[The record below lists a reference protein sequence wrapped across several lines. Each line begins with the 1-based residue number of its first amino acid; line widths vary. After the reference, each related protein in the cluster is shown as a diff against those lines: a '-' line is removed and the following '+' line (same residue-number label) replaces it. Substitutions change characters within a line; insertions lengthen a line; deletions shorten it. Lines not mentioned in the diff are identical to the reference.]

1 VNLKTKRQ
9 KGLQFQVILP
19 ILLGIFS
26 ILLITL
32 FVTERIT
39 LRFSEE
45 YAYKRLQAEA
55 MEIEIMLYQ
64 QDALTVTPPQKAP
77 QLLFSPPKN
86 LLSPFPELPESLP
99 FAIFFSDNELRS
111 SIVFN
116 IDSATL
122 EKLKGIKS
130 NAQNFQLLE
139 IDRDREF
146 FVLFKKL
153 NRGELFVLLNK
164 KEIPGLQSLEL
175 MKEAIAGGG
184 LLILLLTSII
194 LRTNIIK
201 PIKDLIN
208 DLNSGSPLRQT
219 GIKELDQ
226 LGSSFNIQMK
236 ELEGRSERYLMLH
249 KIAVELNSL
258 ADIKGV
264 LKNILDYSKDILR
277 AEYAAL
283 ALYDQ
288 NGRFSDLITSG
299 VRSAQEV
306 LPQGKGILQFMQLSL
321 TPVRISDIKT
331 HPAFS
336 GSLPPWHPDIKSF
349 LGYPVFSSNGRPVGA
364 LYFANKLQDSDD
376 GNKGEFTLEDES
388 ILKAISADI
397 AVAMEREYALE
408 ELKRAKRIIDSAFD
422 VIVITDVDGNIV
434 YVNDAFERVTGYQ
447 RTEVLGKNPR
457 ILKSGLHEMS
467 FYRDLWQT
475 ILSGNAWKGEFIN
488 KKKSGELYNTS
499 ASIFPLFSGSE
510 RITHFVSIQRDITEE
525 KKLYEQLLRA
535 QKMEA
540 IGTLA
545 SGIAHDFNNILA
557 SILGYAELLKDA
569 LPEESEL
576 FRYADIIDKSAQR
589 GADLAKK
596 ILTVTR
602 KEKAE
607 FRSVNLNDIIFEI
620 AEILRKSIP
629 KEITLELKLKEGL
642 PNVRADYSQMSQVIM
657 NLAINAKDAMP
668 DGGRLLIA
676 TDIVGSENGA
686 ANGWGPQKGANFVKL
701 TVEDTGTGIPQE
713 LQSKV
718 FDPFFTTKEPGKGT
732 GLGLYIVHS
741 VVTNHGGYINLY
753 SEPGRGTRF
762 NIYLPVYLEEAPEDT
777 SPQVIDEEV
786 SGTVLIIDDEPYI
799 CDLYRDILSKAGF
812 TVFTATNPSE
822 GIRLFKENR
831 IDAVIL
837 DLIMPKMSGREVF
850 QILKGLNKE
859 ENPKIILSSGY
870 SAELYSEVSTM
881 LSSGAKAFIQKPV
894 SPRTLL
900 LTVKR
905 SLKEG

>member
-1 VNLKTKRQ
+1 MNLKTKRQ
-9 KGLQFQVILP
+9 KRLQFQVILP

-26 ILLITL
+26 IILITL
-32 FVTERIT
+32 LVTEKIT

-55 MEIEIMLYQ
+55 MELEIMLYQ

-77 QLLFSPPKN
+77 QK

-99 FAIFFSDNELRS
+99 FAIFFSDNKLRS

-130 NAQNFQLLE
+130 NTQNFQILE

-194 LRTNIIK
+194 LRTNLIK
-201 PIKDLIN
+201 PIKNLIN
-208 DLNSGSPLRQT
+208 DLNLGSPLRQT

-226 LGSSFNIQMK
+226 LGSTFNAQMK
-236 ELEGRSERYLMLH
+236 ELEERSERYLMLH

-264 LKNILDYSKDILR
+264 LKNILDYSKDILG

-299 VRSAQEV
+299 VSSAPEV
-306 LPQGKGILQFMQLSL
+306 LPQGKGLLQFMQLSL

-336 GSLPPWHPDIKSF
+336 GSLPQWHPDIKSF
-349 LGYPVFSSNGRPVGA
+349 LGYPVFSSNGRPIGA
-364 LYFANKLQDSDD
+364 LYFANKLPDSGDKINSS

-408 ELKRAKRIIDSAFD
+408 ELKRFKRIIDSAFD

-447 RTEVLGKNPR
+447 RTEVLGKNPSV
-457 ILKSGLHEMS
+457 LKSGLHEMS

-499 ASIFPLFSGSE
+499 ASIFPLFSSSG

-557 SILGYAELLKDA
+557 SILGYAELLKDS

-607 FRSVNLNDIIFEI
+607 FKSVNLNDIIFET

-642 PNVRADYSQMSQVIM
+642 PNVKADYSQMSQVIM

-668 DGGRLLIA
+668 NGGRLLIA
-676 TDIVGSENGA
+676 TDIVGNENGA

-777 SPQVIDEEV
+777 SSQVIDEEV

-812 TVFTATNPSE
+812 TVFTATDPSE
-822 GIRLFKENR
+822 GIRLFKEKR

-870 SAELYSEVSTM
+870 SAEIYSEVSTM

-905 SLKEG
+905 SLKEA

>member
-9 KGLQFQVILP
+9 KRLQFQVILP

-26 ILLITL
+26 IILITL
-32 FVTERIT
+32 LVTEKIT

-55 MEIEIMLYQ
+55 MELEIMLYQ

-77 QLLFSPPKN
+77 QK

-99 FAIFFSDNELRS
+99 FAIFFSDNKLRS

-130 NAQNFQLLE
+130 NTQNFQILE

-194 LRTNIIK
+194 LRTNLIK
-201 PIKDLIN
+201 PIKNLIN
-208 DLNSGSPLRQT
+208 DLNLGSPLRQT

-226 LGSSFNIQMK
+226 LGSTFNAQMK
-236 ELEGRSERYLMLH
+236 ELEERSERYLMLH

-264 LKNILDYSKDILR
+264 LKNILDYSKDILG

-299 VRSAQEV
+299 VSSAPEV
-306 LPQGKGILQFMQLSL
+306 LPQGKGLLQFMQLSL

-336 GSLPPWHPDIKSF
+336 GSLPQWHPDIKSF
-349 LGYPVFSSNGRPVGA
+349 LGYPVFSSNGRPIGA
-364 LYFANKLQDSDD
+364 LYFANKLPDSGDKINSS

-408 ELKRAKRIIDSAFD
+408 ELKRFKRIIDSAFD

-447 RTEVLGKNPR
+447 RTEVLGKNPSV
-457 ILKSGLHEMS
+457 LKSGLHEMS

-499 ASIFPLFSGSE
+499 ASIFPLFSSSG

-557 SILGYAELLKDA
+557 SILGYAELLKDS

-607 FRSVNLNDIIFEI
+607 FKSVNLNDIIFET

-642 PNVRADYSQMSQVIM
+642 PNVKADYSQMSQVIM

-668 DGGRLLIA
+668 NGGRLLIA
-676 TDIVGSENGA
+676 TDIVGNENGA

-777 SPQVIDEEV
+777 SSQVIDEEV

-812 TVFTATNPSE
+812 TVFTATDPSE
-822 GIRLFKENR
+822 GIRLFKEKR

-870 SAELYSEVSTM
+870 SAEIYSEVSTM

-905 SLKEG
+905 SLKEA

>member
-1 VNLKTKRQ
+1 MNLKSKRQ
-9 KGLQFQVILP
+9 KSLQFKVILP

-26 ILLITL
+26 IILITL
-32 FVTERIT
+32 LVTENIT
-39 LRFSEE
+39 LKFSEE

-55 MEIEIMLYQ
+55 MELEIMLYQ
-64 QDALTVTPPQKAP
+64 YDSLTVTPPQKAP
-77 QLLFSPPKN
+77 QKLLN
-86 LLSPFPELPESLP
+86 PFPELPESLP
-99 FAIFFSDNELRS
+99 FAIFFSDNKLRS

-130 NAQNFQLLE
+130 NAQNFQILE

-164 KEIPGLQSLEL
+164 KEIPGLKSLEL
-175 MKEAIAGGG
+175 MKEAIAGCG
-184 LLILLLTSII
+184 LLILLLTS
-194 LRTNIIK
+194 LMLKANIIR
-201 PIKDLIN
+201 PIKKLIN
-208 DLNSGSPLRQT
+208 DLNSGSPLRET

-226 LGSSFNIQMK
+226 LGSTLNAQMR
-236 ELEGRSERYLMLH
+236 ELERRSEHYIMLH
-249 KIAVELNSL
+249 KIAIELNSL
-258 ADIKGV
+258 GDIKGV
-264 LKNILDYSKDILR
+264 LKNILDYSKDILK

-288 NGRFSDLITSG
+288 GGRFSDLVTSG
-299 VRSAQEV
+299 VSSAPEV

-321 TPVRISDIKT
+321 TPVRISDIKS

-336 GSLPPWHPDIKSF
+336 GSLPEWHPDIKSF
-349 LGYPVFSSNGRPVGA
+349 LGYPVFSSNGRPIGA
-364 LYFANKLQDSDD
+364 LYFANKLPDENSE
-376 GNKGEFTLEDES
+376 EFTLEDES

-408 ELKRAKRIIDSAFD
+408 ELKRFKRIIDSAFD

-447 RTEVLGKNPR
+447 KTEVLGKNPR
-457 ILKSGLHEMS
+457 ILKSGLHEIS
-467 FYRDLWQT
+467 FYRNLWQT

-499 ASIFPLFSGSE
+499 ASIFPLFSGSG

-545 SGIAHDFNNILA
+545 SGIAHDFNNILS
-557 SILGYAELLKDA
+557 SILGYAELLKDS
-569 LPEESEL
+569 LSEGSEL

-607 FRSVNLNDIIFEI
+607 FRSVNLNDIILET
-620 AEILRKSIP
+620 AEILKNSIP
-629 KEITLELKLKEGL
+629 KEITLELKLKDGL
-642 PNVRADYSQMSQVIM
+642 PNVKADYAQMSQVIM
-657 NLAINAKDAMP
+657 NLAINARDAMP
-668 DGGRLLIA
+668 KGGRLLIA

-686 ANGWGPQKGANFVKL
+686 ANGMKAQKGANFVKL
-701 TVEDTGTGIPQE
+701 TVEDTGTGISKE
-713 LQSKV
+713 LQSKI

-732 GLGLYIVHS
+732 GLGLYIVYS
-741 VVTNHGGYINLY
+741 IITNHGGYINLY
-753 SEPGRGTRF
+753 SEPGKGTRF
-762 NIYLPVYLEEAPEDT
+762 NIYLPVYLEEAPEGT
-777 SPQVIDEEV
+777 SSQVIDEEV
-786 SGTVLIIDDEPYI
+786 SGTVLIIDDESYI
-799 CDLYRDILSKAGF
+799 CDLYRDILSNAGF
-812 TVFTATNPSE
+812 TVFTATDPLE
-822 GIRLFKENR
+822 GIKLFKENR

-837 DLIMPKMSGREVF
+837 DLIMPRMSGREVF

-870 SAELYSEVSTM
+870 SAETYSEVSTI

-905 SLKEG
+905 ILKEA

>member
-1 VNLKTKRQ
+1 MNLKPKRQ
-9 KGLQFQVILP
+9 KSLQFKVILP
-19 ILLGIFS
+19 ILSGIFS
-26 ILLITL
+26 IILITL
-32 FVTERIT
+32 LVTERIT

-45 YAYKRLQAEA
+45 YAFKRLQAEA
-55 MEIEIMLYQ
+55 MELEILLYH
-64 QDALTVTPPQKAP
+64 QDTL
-77 QLLFSPPKN
+77 KN
-86 LLSPFPELPESLP
+86 LQTIISPENLP
-99 FAIFFSDNELRS
+99 FAVFFSENKAPS

-122 EKLKGIKS
+122 EKLKGIKA
-130 NAQNFQLLE
+130 NAQNFQILE

-146 FVLFKKL
+146 FILFKRL

-164 KEIPGLQSLEL
+164 KEIPGLKSLEL

-201 PIKDLIN
+201 PIKNLIN

-226 LGSSFNIQMK
+226 LGSTFNAQME
-236 ELEGRSERYLMLH
+236 ELERRSEHYIMLH
-249 KIAVELNSL
+249 KVAVELNSL
-258 ADIKGV
+258 GDIKGV
-264 LKNILDYSKDILR
+264 LKNILDYSKDILK

-299 VRSAQEV
+299 VSSAQKV
-306 LPQGKGILQFMQLSL
+306 LPQGKGILQLMQLSL
-321 TPVRISDIKT
+321 TPVRISDIKN

-336 GSLPPWHPDIKSF
+336 GSLPEGHPDIKSF
-349 LGYPVFSSNGRPVGA
+349 LGYPVFSSNGRPIGA
-364 LYFANKLQDSDD
+364 LYFANKLPDS
-376 GNKGEFTLEDES
+376 GNIGEFTLEDES

-408 ELKRAKRIIDSAFD
+408 ELKRFKRIIDSAFD

-434 YVNDAFERVTGYQ
+434 YVNDAFERVTGYKKV
-447 RTEVLGKNPR
+447 EVLGQNPR
-457 ILKSGLHEMS
+457 ILKSGLHDMN
-467 FYRDLWQT
+467 FYRNLWQT
-475 ILSGNAWKGEFIN
+475 LLSGNAWKGEFIN

-499 ASIFPLFSGSE
+499 ASIFPLFSSSGK
-510 RITHFVSIQRDITEE
+510 ITHFVSIQRDITEE

-545 SGIAHDFNNILA
+545 SGIAHDFNNILT
-557 SILGYAELLKDA
+557 SILGYAELLKDS
-569 LPEESEL
+569 LSSEREL

-607 FRSVNLNDIIFEI
+607 FRSVNLNDIILET
-620 AEILRKSIP
+620 AEIIKNSIP

-642 PNVRADYSQMSQVIM
+642 PNVKGDHSQLSQVIM
-657 NLAINAKDAMP
+657 NLAINARDAMP
-668 DGGRLLIA
+668 NGGRLLIA
-676 TDIVGSENGA
+676 TDLVGSENGA
-686 ANGWGPQKGANFVKL
+686 ANGMEAQKGANFVKL

-713 LQSKV
+713 LQTKV
-718 FDPFFTTKEPGKGT
+718 FDPFFTTKESGKGT
-732 GLGLYIVHS
+732 GLGLYIVYS
-741 VVTNHGGYINLY
+741 VITNHGGYINLY
-753 SEPGRGTRF
+753 SEPGKGTRF

-777 SPQVIDEEV
+777 IPQVIDEEV

-799 CDLYRDILSKAGF
+799 CDLYKDILSKAGF
-812 TVFTATNPSE
+812 TVFTATDPLE
-822 GIRLFKENR
+822 GIKLFKENR

-837 DLIMPKMSGREVF
+837 DLIMPKMNGREVF

-870 SAELYSEVSTM
+870 SAEIYSEISTM

-894 SPRTLL
+894 SPKTLL

-905 SLKEG
+905 SLKEV